1 MKERLA
7 DLFYG
12 LVLLWLALCLA
23 AAYVACAAVA
33 WCFDR
38 DKHLENGG
46 PRK

>member
-23 AAYVACAAVA
+23 AAYVACAAFA
-33 WCFDR
+33 GCFGELPLTE
-38 DKHLENGG
+38 KG
-46 PRK
+46 PNE

>member
-23 AAYVACAAVA
+23 AAYVAFAAVA
-33 WCFDR
+33 WCFGELPPS
-38 DKHLENGG
+38 KKG
-46 PRK
+46 PNE